1 MSFQEILAI
10 FQPYLDKFRSFRFEI
25 TDSFFWVFILIIFL
39 LSLRMWGKKK
49 ALSFS
54 LVTAAALVINTHVED
69 FVAQVLYRPDD
80 LFRFIVRGVT
90 ILFIAIVGI
99 YYTFLKSDY

>member
-1 MSFQEILAI
+1 MSFQEI
-10 FQPYLDKFRSFRFEI
+10 FVTFRPYLNKILSFKFEI
-25 TDSFFWVFILIIFL
+25 SDPVFWAFIIIIFIF
-39 LSLRMWGKKK
+39 SLKAWGRKK

-54 LVTAAALVINTHVED
+54 LVLAAALVINTHVED

-80 LFRFIVRGVT
+80 LFRFIVRGGT
-90 ILFIAIVGI
+90 ILLVAIIGI

>member
-1 MSFQEILAI
+1 MSFEQI
-10 FQPYLDKFRSFRFEI
+10 FETFEPYLERILRFRFEI
-25 TDSFFWVFILIIFL
+25 SDPVFWVFILIIFL
-39 LSLRMWGKKK
+39 LSVRMWGKKK

-54 LVTAAALVINTHVED
+54 LVVAATLVINTYAED

-80 LFRFIVRGVT
+80 LFRFIVRGIT
-90 ILFIAIVGI
+90 ILFIATIGI